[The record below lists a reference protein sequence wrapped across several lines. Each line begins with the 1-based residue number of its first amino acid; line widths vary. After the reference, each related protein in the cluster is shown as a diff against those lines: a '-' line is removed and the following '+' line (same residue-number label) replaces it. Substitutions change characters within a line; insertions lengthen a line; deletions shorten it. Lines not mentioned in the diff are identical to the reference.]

1 LKTIAFILTLIAAFA
16 LYLPAFSQN
25 DAPPPPEP
33 LILNDQQDEYPLG
46 LNLEILED
54 PTGELT
60 IEDVTSPEFDTR
72 FVPSQVP
79 VPNYGFTDSVYWVR
93 LHLDNQTQQTNEW
106 LLKQGFANT
115 HFIDLYTPLPDGKGF
130 TVKQTGVLRPTT
142 TRDIQYPDI
151 VFNLTI
157 PPQSQ
162 GTYYLRFQSGA
173 SMTLPLTLWTQN
185 AFLDRALLEQILMG
199 IFYGV
204 LIGLLFY
211 NLFLLFSFREL
222 NYLFFV
228 LLLVSL
234 IFEDASYA
242 GYLPVYIIPNLV
254 IPVQYIEPLAFPL
267 LIGSM
272 ILFTDSFLEVKRRL
286 PKFHAVFLVLLAGW
300 GALMLLIP
308 FASYHILANLM
319 LPWAVVSILAV
330 FVAGIAS
337 WRGGYR
343 PSRFFLLA
351 WLGLLISMFWL
362 FLVRLGLAS
371 SSLLSENA
379 FRLGYLWMAVCWA
392 IALADRINLLKA
404 EKEKANLEVQA
415 SEARYRKLVETMND
429 GLGMINDQGRFT
441 YINNRLAEMF
451 GYPQDEIIGH
461 LVTDF
466 TDQENLQILARELQE
481 RRYGSR
487 KPYELTWQRK
497 DGSQIFTILS
507 PVPLFEDGGRYK
519 GAFAVVTDITERVQA
534 SRLLEQRVDER
545 TQELTTLL
553 GISRDISASRDL
565 IIVLD
570 RMLERL
576 KTVVDYRGFAILA
589 EEDGKWRILDQDW
602 PTLSAEPDPI
612 ELTSSQVQEIVNEF
626 AQEGPIQLRDADL
639 DKANGSG
646 FGALATRLSGGNTSN
661 IRCWLGVPLFEK
673 ESIFGA
679 LVLGFDEAGAS
690 EDQVKV
696 IVASTNQLAIAIEN
710 NHLYQQIRDSV
721 MSEERNRLARELHDS
736 VTQVLFS
743 ATLLADVLPQIWRR
757 NPEQGLQKLDKLRQ
771 LTRGALAE
779 MRTMLLELRP
789 AAVVNTPM
797 GDLLAQLAEA
807 VTSRTG
813 LSFQLLVEQIPPL
826 PENVQINIYRIAQEA
841 LNNVVKHAQARS
853 VIVSLSATPLPVE
866 STGIARYEVRLVVQD
881 DGVGFPSEGVRSD
894 HMGIGI
900 MHERAAAIQASLTV
914 ESRPGYGT
922 QVTLIWRSQ
931 SENGS

>member
-1 LKTIAFILTLIAAFA
+1 MKTIALILTLSAAFA

-33 LILNDQQDEYPLG
+33 LILTDQQDEYPLG

-60 IEDVTSPEFDTR
+60 IEDVTSPEFAPR

-106 LLKQGFANT
+106 LLEQGFANT
-115 HFIDLYTPLPDGKGF
+115 HYIDLYTPLPDGKGF
-130 TVKQTGVLRPTT
+130 AVKQSGVLRPTT
-142 TRDIQYPDI
+142 TRDIQHPNI

-162 GTYYLRFQSGA
+162 GTYYLRFQNGA
-173 SMTLPLTLWTQN
+173 SMTLPLTLWTQA
-185 AFLDRALLEQILMG
+185 AFLNDAFVEQTLMG

-211 NLFLLFSFREL
+211 HLVLLISLRDASYFYFVILLTSLIIEEAVYDGYWGFFVVPNPNFLIKYYQPLSFAVLIVSILLFSNSFLEL
-222 NYLFFV
+222 KRW
-228 LLLVSL
+228 
-234 IFEDASYA
+234 
-242 GYLPVYIIPNLV
+242 LPKLHRVNLV
-254 IPVQYIEPLAFPL
+254 ILA
-267 LIGSM
+267 
-272 ILFTDSFLEVKRRL
+272 V
-286 PKFHAVFLVLLAGW
+286 W

-308 FASYHILANLM
+308 FTSYHFIASLM
-319 LPWAVVSILAV
+319 VPWALLSIIAV
-330 FVAGIAS
+330 FIAGLAS
-337 WRGGYR
+337 WKGGFR
-343 PSRFFLLA
+343 PARFFMLA
-351 WLGLLISMFWL
+351 WFGMLASLIL
-362 FLVRLGLAS
+362 VVLVRLGLIS
-371 SSLLSENA
+371 STLLSENGY
-379 FRLGYLWMAVCWA
+379 RLGFMWMAVCWA
-392 IALADRINLLKA
+392 IALADRINLLKT
-404 EKEKANLEVQA
+404 EKEKASLEVRA
-415 SEARYRKLVETMND
+415 SEARYRQLVETMND
-429 GLGMINDQGRFT
+429 GLGVVDEKGAFT
-441 YINNRLAEMF
+441 YINNRFAEMLSYSPDEMIGRAATEF
-451 GYPQDEIIGH
+451 SDQDN
-461 LVTDF
+461 
-466 TDQENLQILARELQE
+466 QQIMVRELQE
-481 RRYGSR
+481 RKSGSS

-497 DGSQIFTILS
+497 DGSQIFTIIS
-507 PVPLFEDGGRYK
+507 PVPLFDDGGRYK

-534 SRLLEQRVDER
+534 SRMLEQRVDER

-565 IIVLD
+565 IVVLD

-602 PTLSAEPDPI
+602 PFLPAEPDPI
-612 ELTSSQVQEIVNEF
+612 ELSSSQVREIVNEF

-646 FGALATRLSGGNTSN
+646 FGALVTRLSGGDTPN

-690 EDQVKV
+690 EDQVKL

-721 MSEERNRLARELHDS
+721 MSEERNRLARDLHDS

-853 VIVSLSATPLPVE
+853 VIVILNAT
-866 STGIARYEVRLVVQD
+866 TAACGIDRNSEV
-881 DGVGFPSEGVRSD
+881 
-894 HMGIGI
+894 
-900 MHERAAAIQASLTV
+900 
-914 ESRPGYGT
+914 
-922 QVTLIWRSQ
+922 
-931 SENGS
+931 